1 MFKLNEEIIIKAV
14 VIKIGYEFD
23 TMKRVVVLEPF
34 LYVSPNDYEWD
45 PIECFEVDFFGLEI
59 GEDMETF
66 ENQEQIIANKIQEGK
81 ENLKKEKLRY
91 SLKSIKRMINGEK
104 IKTAGNH
111 EIAYCES
118 KIKYFINKHGDLDIE
133 YFSGTERIIG

>member
-14 VIKIGYEFD
+14 VVKRGYEFE
-23 TMKRVVVLEPF
+23 TMERVIMLEPF
-34 LYVSPNDYEWD
+34 YYVSLDDYDWD
-45 PIECFEVDFFGLEI
+45 PLESLEVDFFGIDI
-59 GEDMETF
+59 GRDMETF